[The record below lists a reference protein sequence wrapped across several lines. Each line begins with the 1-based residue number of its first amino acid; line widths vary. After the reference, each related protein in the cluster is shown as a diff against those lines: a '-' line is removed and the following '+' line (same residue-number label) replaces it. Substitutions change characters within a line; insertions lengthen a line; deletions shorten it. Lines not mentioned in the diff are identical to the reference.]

1 MDYVNESIQ
10 EYSNFSNVYVQDMT
24 WDESWT
30 DDHFSD
36 LAHASREG
44 ELYFTSRLHPIVDEI
59 IKSNN

>member
-1 MDYVNESIQ
+1 
-10 EYSNFSNVYVQDMT
+10 MT
-24 WDESWT
+24 WDESDW

-59 IKSNN
+59 IKSRISEYFIQTIKPVIHLDKL